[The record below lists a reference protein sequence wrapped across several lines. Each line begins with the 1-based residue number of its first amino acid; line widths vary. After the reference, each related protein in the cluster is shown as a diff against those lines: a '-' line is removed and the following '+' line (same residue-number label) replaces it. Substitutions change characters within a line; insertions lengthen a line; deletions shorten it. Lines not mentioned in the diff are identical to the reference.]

1 MKKFRDLK
9 TGHKIMTLALIT
21 ILLSTSLHII
31 SLRGLKRITEQQTKY
46 IVQETSTLEKE
57 DVKRELDI
65 IDSYAREISIT
76 LATLAEK
83 DDISRETAIQIISES
98 LKDNKNIVGSGMVWE
113 ANSFDRKDA
122 EFKNSINFASDE
134 TGRFLPYIFK
144 DENGNISV
152 ELITGYDIEG
162 DGDWYLVPKKTKKP
176 ILTEPYLYPI
186 GGKDVLM
193 TTISYP
199 ILNSSNEFLGVVT
212 ADIKLDYLQE
222 KVISMDRILEFNG
235 NGMIVSND
243 GYYVAN
249 GMDKELIMQSSLEK
263 GIIDE
268 DILQEIRNN
277 NIGTTLKNIEGLGK
291 ILISYTP
298 MHFDNLNATWG
309 VVTYVPLTKI
319 LEEYSNEFKRTS
331 FMGLAALI
339 IIILLSIR
347 ITKSITIP
355 IGKLVKAMQSGA
367 SGDLRSKVDINSKD
381 ELGYLSTTYNNM
393 MENICS
399 LAVGVKQSSE
409 ANLFQSEN
417 LSGISNQSNIALS
430 EIANAIDQVASSSSE
445 QAKEVEIVAEIAL
458 ELDQNIKESTGLI
471 KGLFQII
478 EDTNSLSLKGTE
490 MMKVLN
496 EKTKESSSKGN
507 EVNRIINTVNEY
519 SKNAES
525 ITNIIN
531 NIAEQT
537 NLLALNAS
545 IEAARAGEAGKGFAV
560 VSSEIRNL
568 AEQTRKSTEEIKTM
582 ILDIQ
587 KQAEAAVENS
597 NEMTEIGN
605 EQNQLIQNTGN
616 VFNQTAS
623 SLQNIVQKLDA
634 GISKNENIEKGKDK
648 IIEAIENV
656 SAITEEN
663 SASSEEVSASTQQ
676 QLSSINELSSY
687 AKDMKNNAENLMN
700 QINKFKM

>member
-1 MKKFRDLK
+1 MKKFKDLK
-9 TGHKIMTLALIT
+9 TGYKVMTLALIT
-21 ILLSTSLHII
+21 ILLSTSLHMI
-31 SLRGLKRITEQQTKY
+31 SLKGLKSITEQQTTY

-65 IDSYAREISIT
+65 IDAYVREMSTI
-76 LATLAEK
+76 LATLSEK
-83 DDISRETAIQIISES
+83 DDIARETAIEMIKES
-98 LKDNKNIVGSGMVWE
+98 LKDNQNIVGSGMVWE
-113 ANSFDRKDA
+113 TNSFDRKDI
-122 EFKNSINFASDE
+122 EYKNSVDLASDE

-144 DENGNISV
+144 DENSNISV

-186 GGKDVLM
+186 GGENVLM

-199 ILNSSNEFLGVVT
+199 ILSSNDDFLGVVT

-235 NGMIVSND
+235 NGMIISND

-268 DILQEIRNN
+268 DILKEIKNN
-277 NIGTTLKNIEGLGK
+277 NIGTTWRDIEGLGK
-291 ILISYTP
+291 ILVSYTP
-298 MHFDNLNATWG
+298 MDFENLNSTWG
-309 VVTYVPLTKI
+309 VVTYVPSTKI
-319 LEEYSNEFKRTS
+319 LEEYSKEFKRTS
-331 FMGLAALI
+331 FIGLAVLI
-339 IIILLSIR
+339 IVILLSII
-347 ITKSITIP
+347 ITKSITNP
-355 IGKLVKAMQSGA
+355 IGKLVKAMQNGA
-367 SGDLRSKVDINSKD
+367 SGDLKSTVDINSKD
-381 ELGYLSTTYNNM
+381 ELGYLATTYNNM
-393 MENICS
+393 MVNICD
-399 LAVGVKQSSE
+399 LAVGVRESSKT
-409 ANLFQSEN
+409 NLGQSEN
-417 LSGISNQSNIALS
+417 ISEISNQSNMALS
-430 EIANAIDQVASSSSE
+430 EIANAIYEVASSSSE
-445 QAKEVEIVAEIAL
+445 QSKEVETVANIAN
-458 ELDQNIKESTGLI
+458 ELGQNIKKRNELS
-471 KGLFQII
+471 KELFQII
-478 EDTNSLSLKGTE
+478 EGTNSLSEKGTE

-496 EKTKESSSKGN
+496 EKTKESSFKVK
-507 EVNRIINTVNEY
+507 EVNKIINTVNEY

-568 AEQTRKSTEEIKTM
+568 AEQTRKSTEDIKKM

-587 KQAEAAVENS
+587 KQAEAAVKNS

-605 EQNQLIQNTGN
+605 AQNELIKDTGN

-623 SLQNIVQKLDA
+623 SLEIIVEKLDA
-634 GISKNENIEKGKDK
+634 GIQENENIEKGKDK
-648 IIEAIENV
+648 IMEAIENV
-656 SAITEEN
+656 SAVTEEN
-663 SASSEEVSASTQQ
+663 SASAEEVSASTQQ
-676 QLSSINELSSY
+676 QLASINELSSY
-687 AKDMKNNAENLMN
+687 AQDMKDSAENLMN

>member
-1 MKKFRDLK
+1 MRKFRDLK
-9 TGHKIMTLALIT
+9 TGYKIMTLALIT

-57 DVKRELDI
+57 DVKRELDV
-65 IDSYAREISIT
+65 IDAYVREMSIN
-76 LATLAEK
+76 LATLSEK
-83 DDISRETAIQIISES
+83 GNISRQTATQMIKES
-98 LKDNKNIVGSGMVWE
+98 LKYNPNIVGSGMVWE
-113 ANSFDRKDA
+113 PNAFDRKDS
-122 EFKNSINFASDE
+122 EYINSIDLASDQS
-134 TGRFLPYIFK
+134 GRFLPYIFK
-144 DENGNISV
+144 DGNGNLGA

-162 DGDWYLVPKKTKKP
+162 DGDWYLIPKKTKKP

-186 GGKDVLM
+186 NGKDVLM

-199 ILNSSNEFLGVVT
+199 ILSSNNTFLGVVT

-222 KVISMDRILEFNG
+222 KAISMDRILEFNG
-235 NGMIVSND
+235 NGMIISND

-268 DILQEIRNN
+268 DILKEIRSN
-277 NIGTTLKNIEGLGK
+277 NIGTTWRDIDGLGK

-298 MHFDNLNATWG
+298 MHFQNLNTTWG

-319 LEEYSNEFKRTS
+319 LEEYSKEFKRTS
-331 FMGLAALI
+331 FIGLLVLMI
-339 IIILLSIR
+339 VILLSII
-347 ITKSITIP
+347 ITKSITTP
-355 IGKLVKAMQSGA
+355 IGKLVKAMQKGA
-367 SGDLRSKVDINSKD
+367 SGDLKSKVDINSKD

-393 MENICS
+393 MENICN
-399 LAVGVKQSSE
+399 LAVGVKESSE
-409 ANLFQSEN
+409 TNLEQSGN
-417 LSGISNQSNIALS
+417 LSEISNQANIALS

-445 QAKEVEIVAEIAL
+445 QAKEVEIVADIAL
-458 ELDQNIKESTGLI
+458 ELEQNIKESNELS
-471 KGLFQII
+471 KELFYII
-478 EDTNSLSLKGTE
+478 EDTNSLSEKGTE

-496 EKTKESSSKGN
+496 EKTKESNFKVK
-507 EVNRIINTVNEY
+507 EVNKIINTVNEY

-531 NIAEQT
+531 NISEQT

-568 AEQTRKSTEEIKTM
+568 AEQTRKSTEDIKTM

-605 EQNQLIQNTGN
+605 EQNQLIQDTGN

-623 SLQNIVQKLDA
+623 SLENIVQKLDA
-634 GISKNENIEKGKDK
+634 GIEKNGNIEKGKDK
-648 IIEAIENV
+648 IIQAIQNV

-676 QLSSINELSSY
+676 QLASVNELSSY
-687 AKDMKNNAENLMN
+687 AKDMENNAKNLMN
-700 QINKFKM
+700 QINQFKM